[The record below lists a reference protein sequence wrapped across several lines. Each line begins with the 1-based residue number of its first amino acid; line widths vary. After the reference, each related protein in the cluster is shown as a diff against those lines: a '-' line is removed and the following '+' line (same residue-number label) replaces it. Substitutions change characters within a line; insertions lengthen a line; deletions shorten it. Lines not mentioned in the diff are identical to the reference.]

1 MKRIYANR
9 FIYVMLLPG
18 AIYYLLFHYAPIYG
32 ALIAFKDYQVGKG
45 FLDSDWV
52 GLKHFRSFF
61 NGPDFLM
68 LLRNT
73 SILAV
78 YIIFTAFICSLI
90 ISLLLNEL
98 RSTVYKR
105 IIQTAIYVPHFVS
118 WVVVFGLAYTVFAT
132 DGGLVNGIL
141 ESMGYQKISFMLS
154 ETWFRPLIIG
164 ERLWKETGWG
174 TIIMLA
180 ALAGV
185 NSDLYEAARID
196 GAGRLR
202 QAWHV
207 TLPGIRSTLAI
218 LLILRMGDF
227 LNTGFEQIW
236 LMLNPLNRPVGE
248 VFDTYVYTL
257 GIQGGQYSYTTA
269 VGLFKST
276 VGIILV
282 VTSNMLARKLGEEGV
297 F

>member
-9 FIYVMLLPG
+9 LIYVMLLPG

-32 ALIAFKDYQVGKG
+32 ALIAFKDYQVGRG

-118 WVVVFGLAYTVFAT
+118 WVVVFGLAYTIFAT

-174 TIIMLA
+174 TIIILA

-185 NSDLYEAARID
+185 NTDLYEAARID